1 MCISPRYVFPP
12 LTLVAVCTGLALSNP
27 RFRESNLKFW
37 GGRTDA
43 AAVREEHTK
52 AEELNDLTLLTRKI
66 SSLKRGVAAEFT
78 AGRITAAE
86 AVDQFV
92 ELNRA
97 DPHLLAAEL
106 RNYPGANEREVA
118 ARHVLHHIS
127 TRPEASADDGRAE
140 LLALAGQ
147 VR

>member
-1 MCISPRYVFPP
+1 MSISTRYVLPP
-12 LTLVAVCTGLALSNP
+12 LALVAVCTGLALSSP

-37 GGRTDA
+37 GGRTDE
-43 AAVREEHTK
+43 AAVREERTK

-66 SSLKRGVAAEFT
+66 SSLKRAVAAEFT

-118 ARHVLHHIS
+118 AVHVLNHVS
-127 TRPEASADDGRAE
+127 TRPDAGAGERRAE
-140 LLALAGQ
+140 LFALAG
-147 VR
+147 RRP